1 MLKILLS
8 LFYVCHVLVLTG
20 QTLPYSIIIKGGRV
34 IDPKNGTD
42 RKLDVAIGNGKVM
55 LVQKNIDPSLAKQVV
70 NARGLLVVPGLIDMH
85 SHHFFGVEHD
95 MYLRNSYY
103 ANPPDGFTFRN
114 GITTVVDAG
123 SSGWK
128 SFDRFKQQTIDHSNT
143 RVLAFLNIVGEGM
156 RGGKYEQDTSDMD
169 ASAAA
174 ACAIRNK
181 QYVVGFK
188 VAHYNHRDWIPVDRA
203 AQAGSNAGGLP
214 VMIDFGGSGL
224 SLEQLVMQ
232 HLRPGDIYTHM
243 YGGGGRGREAI
254 VDSASGTV
262 KSFVLEAR
270 KRGII
275 WDVGF
280 GAASFSYRWAL
291 PATHQGFYPDV
302 ISTDLHG
309 GSMNSAM
316 KDLLMVMSKFLA
328 LNMTMNNVI
337 ASVSWKPA
345 QAIHRHELGNLSP
358 GSVGDVTLLKVRKGK
373 FGFYDQQGN
382 FMKGKKKFECEVT
395 IKDGQVFYDLNGR
408 VKPLTKFRSGRPIS

>member
-1 MLKILLS
+1 M
-8 LFYVCHVLVLTG
+8 CHVIAASG
-20 QTLPYSIIIKGGRV
+20 QTHPYSVVIKGGRV
-34 IDPKNGTD
+34 IDPKNGID
-42 RKLDVAIGNGKVM
+42 AKLDVAIGDGKVM

-70 NARGLLVVPGLIDMH
+70 DARGLLVVPGLIDMH
-85 SHHFFGVEHD
+85 AHHFFGVEDD

-128 SFDRFKQQTIDHSNT
+128 SFDRFKAQTIAHANT

-181 QYVVGFK
+181 EYIVGFK
-188 VAHYNHRDWIPVDRA
+188 VAHYNQHNWVPVDRA
-203 AQAGSNAGGLP
+203 VQAGNNAGNIP

-224 SLEQLVMQ
+224 SLEELVMQ

-243 YGGGGRGREAI
+243 YGGGGRSREAI
-254 VDSASGTV
+254 VDSATG
-262 KSFVLEAR
+262 KLKGFVWNAR

-280 GAASFSYRWAL
+280 GAASFSYRHAI
-291 PATHQGFYPDV
+291 PATKEGFYPDV
-302 ISTDLHG
+302 ISTDMHG
-309 GSMNSAM
+309 GSMNSSM
-316 KDLLMVMSKFLA
+316 KDLLTVMSKFIA
-328 LNMTMNNVI
+328 LDMPLTDIV
-337 ASVSWKPA
+337 AGVTWKPA
-345 QAIHRHELGNLSP
+345 QVIHREQLGNLSP
-358 GSVGDVTLLKVRKGK
+358 GSVGDVAVLKLRKGK

-382 FMKGKKKFECEVT
+382 FMKGTKKFECEVT

-408 VKPLTKFRSGRPIS
+408 ARPLTKFRSGRPIP